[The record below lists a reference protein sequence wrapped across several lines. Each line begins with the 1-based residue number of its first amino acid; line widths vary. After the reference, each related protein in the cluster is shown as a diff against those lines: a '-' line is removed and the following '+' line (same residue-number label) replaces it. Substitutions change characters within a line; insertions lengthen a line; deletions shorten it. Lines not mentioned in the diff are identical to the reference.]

1 MARKENKLVIRSSA
15 AEFLI
20 FTNQAA
26 EDGIEVRYE
35 DDTVWL
41 SQKMLMNLYEVSK
54 ATISEHLK
62 NIFETGELDEVST
75 VRKFRTV
82 QKEGT
87 RQVTREIEF
96 YNLDA
101 IIAVGYRVNS
111 KKATLTK
118 EFFAMVQNK
127 MHFAIH
133 GFTAAELILER
144 ADSEKPHM
152 GLMTWKKAPKGKIH
166 KTDISIAK
174 NYLNKEEIESLDRI
188 VTMYLDYAEDQAR
201 RKIPMT
207 MQDWINKLDAFL
219 RFNEREIL
227 KNLGKVSAA
236 LAKDHAVSEFE
247 KYRIVQDRLFQ
258 SDFDQEMQKIE
269 QESDL

>member
-1 MARKENKLVIRSSA
+1 M
-15 AEFLI
+15 
-20 FTNQAA
+20 
-26 EDGIEVRYE
+26 DY
-35 DDTVWL
+35 D
-41 SQKMLMNLYEVSK
+41 
-54 ATISEHLK
+54 K
-62 NIFETGELDEVST
+62 N
-75 VRKFRTV
+75 
-82 QKEGT
+82 
-87 RQVTREIEF
+87 
-96 YNLDA
+96 
-101 IIAVGYRVNS
+101 
-111 KKATLTK
+111 ATLTK

-144 ADSEKPHM
+144 ADSKKSHM

-166 KTDISIAK
+166 KTDASIAK

-207 MQDWINKLDAFL
+207 MQDWVAKLDAFL

-227 KNLGKVSAA
+227 DNLGKVSAA

-269 QESDL
+269 RGSDL